1 MVSMNIVLAFPTM
14 MILSWIAITTIAA
27 VTLFMGGGDDDE
39 DLTYN
44 GPPTPP

>member
-1 MVSMNIVLAFPTM
+1 MNIVLAFPTL
-14 MILSWIAITTIAA
+14 ILSWIATLTIAA
-27 VTLFMGGGDDDE
+27 VSIFMGGGDDDDE